1 MNRGPIDEMA
11 RNPSVQPTEGELEIL
26 KLLWGTEPQELGQIC
41 AALREQRPVATTT
54 VATMLT
60 VMLNKGLAKRT
71 KGKRGWVW
79 TAKLSREATIGTML
93 TKLIDRVFDGSA
105 QLLVT
110 QLLEQGKL
118 SDEDRRQIRALLE
131 RRGPPSS

>member
-1 MNRGPIDEMA
+1 MA
-11 RNPSVQPTEGELEIL
+11 RNPSAQPTEGELEIL
-26 KLLWGTEPQELGQIC
+26 KLLWDTEPKELGQIC

-54 VATMLT
+54 VATMLK

-71 KGKRGWVW
+71 KGRRGWVW
-79 TAKLSREATIGTML
+79 TAKLSREATTGTML

-131 RRGPPSS
+131 RDGPPGS

>member
-1 MNRGPIDEMA
+1 MA
-11 RNPSVQPTEGELEIL
+11 RSPSNQPTEGELEIL
-26 KLLWGTEPQELGQIC
+26 KLLWDSEPQELGQIC

-54 VATMLT
+54 VATMLK
-60 VMLNKGLAKRT
+60 VMMNKGLARRT

-79 TAKLSREATIGTML
+79 TAKASREATTGNML

-131 RRGPPSS
+131 RGRPPGS

>member
-1 MNRGPIDEMA
+1 MA
-11 RNPSVQPTEGELEIL
+11 RSASNQPTEGELEIL
-26 KLLWGTEPQELGQIC
+26 KLLWDSEPQELGQIC
-41 AALREQRPVATTT
+41 AALRDQRPVATTT
-54 VATMLT
+54 VATMLK
-60 VMLNKGLAKRT
+60 VMMNKGLAKRT

-79 TAKLSREATIGTML
+79 TAKVSREATTGNML

-131 RRGPPSS
+131 RKGPPGS

>member
-1 MNRGPIDEMA
+1 MA
-11 RNPSVQPTEGELEIL
+11 RSASNQPTEGELEIL
-26 KLLWGTEPQELGQIC
+26 KLLWDSEPQELGQIC
-41 AALREQRPVATTT
+41 AALRDQRPVATTT
-54 VATMLT
+54 VATMLK
-60 VMLNKGLAKRT
+60 VMMNKGLAKRT

-79 TAKLSREATIGTML
+79 TAKVSREANTGNML

-131 RRGPPSS
+131 RKGPPGS

>member
-1 MNRGPIDEMA
+1 MA
-11 RNPSVQPTEGELEIL
+11 RNPSVQPTEVELEIL
-26 KLLWGTEPQELGQIC
+26 KLLWGTGPQELGQIC

-54 VATMLT
+54 VATMLK

-79 TAKLSREATIGTML
+79 TAKLSREATMGTML

-131 RRGPPSS
+131 RRGPPGS

>member
-1 MNRGPIDEMA
+1 M
-11 RNPSVQPTEGELEIL
+11 
-26 KLLWGTEPQELGQIC
+26 
-41 AALREQRPVATTT
+41 
-54 VATMLT
+54 
-60 VMLNKGLAKRT
+60 NKGLAKRT

-79 TAKLSREATIGTML
+79 TAKVSREATTGNML

-131 RRGPPSS
+131 RKGPPGS

>member
-1 MNRGPIDEMA
+1 MA
-11 RNPSVQPTEGELEIL
+11 RNPSAQPTEGELEIL
-26 KLLWGTEPQELGQIC
+26 KLLWDNGPQELGQIC
-41 AALREQRPVATTT
+41 TALREQRPVATTT
-54 VATMLT
+54 VATMLK
-60 VMLNKGLAKRT
+60 VMMNKGLARRT

-79 TAKLSREATIGTML
+79 TAKLSREATTGSML
-93 TKLIDRVFDGSA
+93 SKLIDRVFDGSA

-131 RRGPPSS
+131 RKGPPGS